1 MSMRYDMFELNSPIV
16 IDPPPADEVTDAD
29 DLEFAFG
36 FDA

>member
-1 MSMRYDMFELNSPIV
+1 MSMRYDMFELNSAIT
-16 IDPPPADEVTDAD
+16 IEPPPPGEVTDVD